1 MLNDFYRPHARNDP
15 PLFLC
20 ISNLNY
26 LLINV
31 RTKRL
36 QFKPDYDKYSWKKT
50 PGVAFLVFG
59 HFYPLNLYRF
69 TTSFV
74 RDIKLWLLLVYI
86 SEQGMLNRVILEQ
99 MNFFSCINFI
109 DFLHLWYLI
118 LWKLFDRLHVILYPQ
133 PVTFKPMVA

>member
-26 LLINV
+26 QLINSLSQITTNI
-31 RTKRL
+31 R
-36 QFKPDYDKYSWKKT
+36 KKET
-50 PGVAFLVFG
+50 PEVAFLVFG

-74 RDIKLWLLLVYI
+74 RDIKLWLLLLYI

-99 MNFFSCINFI
+99 TNVFF
-109 DFLHLWYLI
+109 
-118 LWKLFDRLHVILYPQ
+118 LYK
-133 PVTFKPMVA
+133 FH